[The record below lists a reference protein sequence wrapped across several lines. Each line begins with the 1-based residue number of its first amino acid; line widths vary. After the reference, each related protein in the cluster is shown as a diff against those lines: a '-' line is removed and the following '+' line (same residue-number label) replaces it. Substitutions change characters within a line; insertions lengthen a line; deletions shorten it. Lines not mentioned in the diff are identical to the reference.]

1 MTYSPTLWKRG
12 DIITAE
18 KLNKVETG
26 LQAAASVDIQ
36 SAQATTLA
44 AGAPATA
51 VIEGGVLKLGIPR
64 GQTGAQGAAGAQ
76 GAKGDTGAQG
86 AKGETGATPTITA
99 TATVDATVGTPKV
112 TVSKG
117 GTTTAPTFTFAF
129 TGLKGATGAQ
139 GVAGATGAK
148 GETGAAGAK
157 GDTGAQGA
165 KGETGA
171 TPTITA
177 TATVD
182 ATVGTPKVTVSKGGT
197 TTAPT
202 FTFAFTGLKGATGA
216 QGVAGATGAKGE
228 TGAAGAKGDQGERGA
243 AGAAGKNG
251 SCFRVSATALADS
264 QTGIAATAL
273 TPTNAQL
280 PYAVGDI
287 VLDAT
292 TKKLYAVTA
301 ASGGTCSIGTALAT
315 LP

>member
-1 MTYSPTLWKRG
+1 MAYSPTSWKRG

-26 LQAAASVDIQ
+26 LQAVASVDIL

-64 GQTGAQGAAGAQ
+64 GQTGEQGAAGAQ
-76 GAKGDTGAQG
+76 GAKGDKGDTGAQG

-99 TATVDATVGTPKV
+99 MATVDATVGTPKV

-148 GETGAAGAK
+148 
-157 GDTGAQGA
+157 
-165 KGETGA
+165 
-171 TPTITA
+171 
-177 TATVD
+177 
-182 ATVGTPKVTVSKGGT
+182 
-197 TTAPT
+197 
-202 FTFAFTGLKGATGA
+202 
-216 QGVAGATGAKGE
+216 
-228 TGAAGAKGDQGERGA
+228 GERGA

-292 TKKLYAVTA
+292 TKKLYAITA

>member
-1 MTYSPTLWKRG
+1 MAYSPTLWKRG

-64 GQTGAQGAAGAQ
+64 GQTGAQGAA
-76 GAKGDTGAQG
+76 
-86 AKGETGATPTITA
+86 
-99 TATVDATVGTPKV
+99 
-112 TVSKG
+112 
-117 GTTTAPTFTFAF
+117 
-129 TGLKGATGAQ
+129 
-139 GVAGATGAK
+139 
-148 GETGAAGAK
+148 
-157 GDTGAQGA
+157 GAQGA

>member
-1 MTYSPTLWKRG
+1 MAYSPTSWKRG

-26 LQAAASVDIQ
+26 LQAVASVDIQ

-76 GAKGDTGAQG
+76 GAKGDKGDTGAQG

-148 GETGAAGAK
+148 GE
-157 GDTGAQGA
+157 
-165 KGETGA
+165 
-171 TPTITA
+171 
-177 TATVD
+177 
-182 ATVGTPKVTVSKGGT
+182 
-197 TTAPT
+197 
-202 FTFAFTGLKGATGA
+202 
-216 QGVAGATGAKGE
+216 
-228 TGAAGAKGDQGERGA
+228 RGA

-264 QTGIAATAL
+264 QTGIAATAF
-273 TPTNAQL
+273 TPTNAQI
-280 PYAVGDI
+280 PYAIGDI

-292 TKKLYAVTA
+292 TKKLYAITA

>member
-1 MTYSPTLWKRG
+1 MAYSPTSWKRG

-26 LQAAASVDIQ
+26 LQAVASVDIQ

-64 GQTGAQGAAGAQ
+64 GQTGAQGAA
-76 GAKGDTGAQG
+76 GAQG

-139 GVAGATGAK
+139 DVAGATGAK
-148 GETGAAGAK
+148 
-157 GDTGAQGA
+157 
-165 KGETGA
+165 
-171 TPTITA
+171 
-177 TATVD
+177 
-182 ATVGTPKVTVSKGGT
+182 
-197 TTAPT
+197 
-202 FTFAFTGLKGATGA
+202 
-216 QGVAGATGAKGE
+216 
-228 TGAAGAKGDQGERGA
+228 GERGA

-292 TKKLYAVTA
+292 TKKLYAITA

>member
-1 MTYSPTLWKRG
+1 MAYSPTLWKRG

-64 GQTGAQGAAGAQ
+64 GQ
-76 GAKGDTGAQG
+76 
-86 AKGETGATPTITA
+86 
-99 TATVDATVGTPKV
+99 
-112 TVSKG
+112 
-117 GTTTAPTFTFAF
+117 
-129 TGLKGATGAQ
+129 
-139 GVAGATGAK
+139 
-148 GETGAAGAK
+148 
-157 GDTGAQGA
+157 TGAQGA

>member
-1 MTYSPTLWKRG
+1 MAYSPTSWKRG

-26 LQAAASVDIQ
+26 LQAVASVDIQ

-76 GAKGDTGAQG
+76 GAKGDKGDTGAQG

-99 TATVDATVGTPKV
+99 TATVDATVGTPNV

-148 GETGAAGAK
+148 
-157 GDTGAQGA
+157 
-165 KGETGA
+165 
-171 TPTITA
+171 
-177 TATVD
+177 
-182 ATVGTPKVTVSKGGT
+182 
-197 TTAPT
+197 
-202 FTFAFTGLKGATGA
+202 
-216 QGVAGATGAKGE
+216 
-228 TGAAGAKGDQGERGA
+228 GERGA

-292 TKKLYAVTA
+292 TKKLYAITA

>member
-1 MTYSPTLWKRG
+1 MAYSPTSWKRG

-26 LQAAASVDIQ
+26 LQAVASVDIQ
-36 SAQATTLA
+36 FAQATTLA

-76 GAKGDTGAQG
+76 GAKGDKGDTGAQG

-148 GETGAAGAK
+148 GE
-157 GDTGAQGA
+157 
-165 KGETGA
+165 
-171 TPTITA
+171 
-177 TATVD
+177 
-182 ATVGTPKVTVSKGGT
+182 
-197 TTAPT
+197 
-202 FTFAFTGLKGATGA
+202 
-216 QGVAGATGAKGE
+216 
-228 TGAAGAKGDQGERGA
+228 RGA

-292 TKKLYAVTA
+292 TKKLYAITA

>member
-1 MTYSPTLWKRG
+1 MAYSPTLWKRG

-76 GAKGDTGAQG
+76 GAKGD
-86 AKGETGATPTITA
+86 
-99 TATVDATVGTPKV
+99 
-112 TVSKG
+112 
-117 GTTTAPTFTFAF
+117 
-129 TGLKGATGAQ
+129 
-139 GVAGATGAK
+139 
-148 GETGAAGAK
+148 
-157 GDTGAQGA
+157 
-165 KGETGA
+165 
-171 TPTITA
+171 
-177 TATVD
+177 
-182 ATVGTPKVTVSKGGT
+182 
-197 TTAPT
+197 
-202 FTFAFTGLKGATGA
+202 
-216 QGVAGATGAKGE
+216 
-228 TGAAGAKGDQGERGA
+228 QGERGA

-292 TKKLYAVTA
+292 TKNLYAVTA

>member
-1 MTYSPTLWKRG
+1 MAYSPTSWKRG

-26 LQAAASVDIQ
+26 LQAVASVDIQ

-44 AGAPATA
+44 AGDPATA

-64 GQTGAQGAAGAQ
+64 GQTGAQGAA
-76 GAKGDTGAQG
+76 GAQG

-148 GETGAAGAK
+148 GE
-157 GDTGAQGA
+157 
-165 KGETGA
+165 
-171 TPTITA
+171 
-177 TATVD
+177 
-182 ATVGTPKVTVSKGGT
+182 
-197 TTAPT
+197 
-202 FTFAFTGLKGATGA
+202 
-216 QGVAGATGAKGE
+216 
-228 TGAAGAKGDQGERGA
+228 RGA

-292 TKKLYAVTA
+292 TKKLYAITA

>member
-1 MTYSPTLWKRG
+1 MAYSPTSWKRG

-26 LQAAASVDIQ
+26 LQAVASVDIQ

-76 GAKGDTGAQG
+76 GAKGD
-86 AKGETGATPTITA
+86 KGETGATPTITA

-148 GETGAAGAK
+148 GE
-157 GDTGAQGA
+157 
-165 KGETGA
+165 
-171 TPTITA
+171 
-177 TATVD
+177 
-182 ATVGTPKVTVSKGGT
+182 
-197 TTAPT
+197 
-202 FTFAFTGLKGATGA
+202 
-216 QGVAGATGAKGE
+216 
-228 TGAAGAKGDQGERGA
+228 RGA

-292 TKKLYAVTA
+292 TKKLYAITA

>member
-1 MTYSPTLWKRG
+1 MAYSPTLWKRG

-76 GAKGDTGAQG
+76 GAKGDIGAQG

-139 GVAGATGAK
+139 GAK
-148 GETGAAGAK
+148 GN
-157 GDTGAQGA
+157 TGAQ
-165 KGETGA
+165 
-171 TPTITA
+171 
-177 TATVD
+177 
-182 ATVGTPKVTVSKGGT
+182 
-197 TTAPT
+197 
-202 FTFAFTGLKGATGA
+202 
-216 QGVAGATGAKGE
+216 
-228 TGAAGAKGDQGERGA
+228 GAKGDQGERGA

>member
-1 MTYSPTLWKRG
+1 MAYSPTLWKRG

-26 LQAAASVDIQ
+26 LQVAASVDIQ

-76 GAKGDTGAQG
+76 GAKGD
-86 AKGETGATPTITA
+86 
-99 TATVDATVGTPKV
+99 
-112 TVSKG
+112 
-117 GTTTAPTFTFAF
+117 
-129 TGLKGATGAQ
+129 
-139 GVAGATGAK
+139 
-148 GETGAAGAK
+148 
-157 GDTGAQGA
+157 
-165 KGETGA
+165 
-171 TPTITA
+171 
-177 TATVD
+177 
-182 ATVGTPKVTVSKGGT
+182 
-197 TTAPT
+197 
-202 FTFAFTGLKGATGA
+202 
-216 QGVAGATGAKGE
+216 
-228 TGAAGAKGDQGERGA
+228 QGERGA

-251 SCFRVSATALADS
+251 SCFRVSVTALADS

-273 TPTNAQL
+273 TPTNAQF

>member
-1 MTYSPTLWKRG
+1 MAYSPTSWKRG

-26 LQAAASVDIQ
+26 LQAVASVDIQ

-76 GAKGDTGAQG
+76 GAKG

-117 GTTTAPTFTFAF
+117 STTTAPTFTFAF

-148 GETGAAGAK
+148 
-157 GDTGAQGA
+157 
-165 KGETGA
+165 
-171 TPTITA
+171 
-177 TATVD
+177 
-182 ATVGTPKVTVSKGGT
+182 
-197 TTAPT
+197 
-202 FTFAFTGLKGATGA
+202 
-216 QGVAGATGAKGE
+216 
-228 TGAAGAKGDQGERGA
+228 GERGA

-292 TKKLYAVTA
+292 TKKLYAITA

>member
-1 MTYSPTLWKRG
+1 MAYSPTLWKRG

-139 GVAGATGAK
+139 GVAGA
-148 GETGAAGAK
+148 
-157 GDTGAQGA
+157 Q
-165 KGETGA
+165 
-171 TPTITA
+171 
-177 TATVD
+177 
-182 ATVGTPKVTVSKGGT
+182 
-197 TTAPT
+197 
-202 FTFAFTGLKGATGA
+202 
-216 QGVAGATGAKGE
+216 
-228 TGAAGAKGDQGERGA
+228 GAKGDQGERGA

>member
-1 MTYSPTLWKRG
+1 MAYSPTSWKRG

-26 LQAAASVDIQ
+26 LQAVASVDIQ

-64 GQTGAQGAAGAQ
+64 GQTGAQGAA
-76 GAKGDTGAQG
+76 
-86 AKGETGATPTITA
+86 
-99 TATVDATVGTPKV
+99 
-112 TVSKG
+112 
-117 GTTTAPTFTFAF
+117 
-129 TGLKGATGAQ
+129 
-139 GVAGATGAK
+139 
-148 GETGAAGAK
+148 
-157 GDTGAQGA
+157 GAQGA

>member
-1 MTYSPTLWKRG
+1 MAYSPTSWKRG

-26 LQAAASVDIQ
+26 LQAVASVDIQ
-36 SAQATTLA
+36 SAQATMLA

-64 GQTGAQGAAGAQ
+64 GQTGAQGAA
-76 GAKGDTGAQG
+76 GAQG

-148 GETGAAGAK
+148 GE
-157 GDTGAQGA
+157 
-165 KGETGA
+165 
-171 TPTITA
+171 
-177 TATVD
+177 
-182 ATVGTPKVTVSKGGT
+182 
-197 TTAPT
+197 
-202 FTFAFTGLKGATGA
+202 
-216 QGVAGATGAKGE
+216 
-228 TGAAGAKGDQGERGA
+228 RGA

-292 TKKLYAVTA
+292 TKKLYAITA

>member
-1 MTYSPTLWKRG
+1 MAYSPTLWKRG

-64 GQTGAQGAAGAQ
+64 GQ
-76 GAKGDTGAQG
+76 
-86 AKGETGATPTITA
+86 
-99 TATVDATVGTPKV
+99 
-112 TVSKG
+112 
-117 GTTTAPTFTFAF
+117 
-129 TGLKGATGAQ
+129 
-139 GVAGATGAK
+139 
-148 GETGAAGAK
+148 
-157 GDTGAQGA
+157 
-165 KGETGA
+165 TGA

>member
-1 MTYSPTLWKRG
+1 MAYSPTLWKRG

-44 AGAPATA
+44 AEAPATA

-76 GAKGDTGAQG
+76 GAKGDTGAQ
-86 AKGETGATPTITA
+86 
-99 TATVDATVGTPKV
+99 
-112 TVSKG
+112 
-117 GTTTAPTFTFAF
+117 
-129 TGLKGATGAQ
+129 
-139 GVAGATGAK
+139 
-148 GETGAAGAK
+148 
-157 GDTGAQGA
+157 
-165 KGETGA
+165 
-171 TPTITA
+171 
-177 TATVD
+177 
-182 ATVGTPKVTVSKGGT
+182 
-197 TTAPT
+197 
-202 FTFAFTGLKGATGA
+202 
-216 QGVAGATGAKGE
+216 
-228 TGAAGAKGDQGERGA
+228 GAKGDQGERGA

>member
-1 MTYSPTLWKRG
+1 MAYSPTLWKRG

-139 GVAGATGAK
+139 GVAGETGAK
-148 GETGAAGAK
+148 GET
-157 GDTGAQGA
+157 
-165 KGETGA
+165 
-171 TPTITA
+171 
-177 TATVD
+177 
-182 ATVGTPKVTVSKGGT
+182 
-197 TTAPT
+197 
-202 FTFAFTGLKGATGA
+202 
-216 QGVAGATGAKGE
+216 
-228 TGAAGAKGDQGERGA
+228 
-243 AGAAGKNG
+243 GAAGKNG

>member
-1 MTYSPTLWKRG
+1 MAYSPTSWKRG

-26 LQAAASVDIQ
+26 LQAVASVDIQ

-76 GAKGDTGAQG
+76 GAQG

-148 GETGAAGAK
+148 GE
-157 GDTGAQGA
+157 
-165 KGETGA
+165 
-171 TPTITA
+171 
-177 TATVD
+177 
-182 ATVGTPKVTVSKGGT
+182 
-197 TTAPT
+197 
-202 FTFAFTGLKGATGA
+202 
-216 QGVAGATGAKGE
+216 
-228 TGAAGAKGDQGERGA
+228 RGA

-292 TKKLYAVTA
+292 TKKLYAITA

>member
-1 MTYSPTLWKRG
+1 MAYSPTLWKRG

-86 AKGETGATPTITA
+86 AKG
-99 TATVDATVGTPKV
+99 
-112 TVSKG
+112 
-117 GTTTAPTFTFAF
+117 
-129 TGLKGATGAQ
+129 
-139 GVAGATGAK
+139 
-148 GETGAAGAK
+148 
-157 GDTGAQGA
+157 
-165 KGETGA
+165 
-171 TPTITA
+171 
-177 TATVD
+177 
-182 ATVGTPKVTVSKGGT
+182 
-197 TTAPT
+197 
-202 FTFAFTGLKGATGA
+202 
-216 QGVAGATGAKGE
+216 
-228 TGAAGAKGDQGERGA
+228 DQGERGA

-251 SCFRVSATALADS
+251 SCFRVSATALTDS
-264 QTGIAATAL
+264 QTGIAETAL

-301 ASGGTCSIGTALAT
+301 ASGGTCSIGTAFAT

>member
-1 MTYSPTLWKRG
+1 MAYSPTSWKRG

-26 LQAAASVDIQ
+26 LQAVASVDIQ

-76 GAKGDTGAQG
+76 GAKGDKGDTGAQG

-148 GETGAAGAK
+148 GE
-157 GDTGAQGA
+157 
-165 KGETGA
+165 
-171 TPTITA
+171 
-177 TATVD
+177 
-182 ATVGTPKVTVSKGGT
+182 
-197 TTAPT
+197 
-202 FTFAFTGLKGATGA
+202 
-216 QGVAGATGAKGE
+216 
-228 TGAAGAKGDQGERGA
+228 RGA

-251 SCFRVSATALADS
+251 SCFRVSATALADR
-264 QTGIAATAL
+264 QTGIAATAF

-292 TKKLYAVTA
+292 TKKLYAITA

>member
-1 MTYSPTLWKRG
+1 MAYSPTSWKRG

-26 LQAAASVDIQ
+26 LQAVASVDIQ

-76 GAKGDTGAQG
+76 GAKGDKGDTGAQG

-148 GETGAAGAK
+148 GE
-157 GDTGAQGA
+157 
-165 KGETGA
+165 
-171 TPTITA
+171 
-177 TATVD
+177 
-182 ATVGTPKVTVSKGGT
+182 
-197 TTAPT
+197 
-202 FTFAFTGLKGATGA
+202 
-216 QGVAGATGAKGE
+216 
-228 TGAAGAKGDQGERGA
+228 RGA

-280 PYAVGDI
+280 PYAVGYI

-292 TKKLYAVTA
+292 TKKLYAITA

>member
-1 MTYSPTLWKRG
+1 MAYSPTLWKRG

-76 GAKGDTGAQG
+76 GAKGD
-86 AKGETGATPTITA
+86 
-99 TATVDATVGTPKV
+99 
-112 TVSKG
+112 
-117 GTTTAPTFTFAF
+117 
-129 TGLKGATGAQ
+129 
-139 GVAGATGAK
+139 
-148 GETGAAGAK
+148 K

-216 QGVAGATGAKGE
+216 QGVAGATGAK
-228 TGAAGAKGDQGERGA
+228 GERGA

>member
-1 MTYSPTLWKRG
+1 MPRFGHRCSPFLSLR
-12 DIITAE
+12 A
-18 KLNKVETG
+18 
-26 LQAAASVDIQ
+26 
-36 SAQATTLA
+36 A

-76 GAKGDTGAQG
+76 GAKGDKGDTGAQG

-148 GETGAAGAK
+148 GE
-157 GDTGAQGA
+157 
-165 KGETGA
+165 
-171 TPTITA
+171 
-177 TATVD
+177 
-182 ATVGTPKVTVSKGGT
+182 
-197 TTAPT
+197 
-202 FTFAFTGLKGATGA
+202 
-216 QGVAGATGAKGE
+216 
-228 TGAAGAKGDQGERGA
+228 RGA

-292 TKKLYAVTA
+292 TKKLYAITA

>member
-1 MTYSPTLWKRG
+1 MAYSPTSWKRG

-26 LQAAASVDIQ
+26 LQAVASVDIQ

-44 AGAPATA
+44 AGA
-51 VIEGGVLKLGIPR
+51 
-64 GQTGAQGAAGAQ
+64 QGAKGD
-76 GAKGDTGAQG
+76 KGDTGAQG

-148 GETGAAGAK
+148 GE
-157 GDTGAQGA
+157 
-165 KGETGA
+165 
-171 TPTITA
+171 
-177 TATVD
+177 
-182 ATVGTPKVTVSKGGT
+182 
-197 TTAPT
+197 
-202 FTFAFTGLKGATGA
+202 
-216 QGVAGATGAKGE
+216 
-228 TGAAGAKGDQGERGA
+228 RGA

-264 QTGIAATAL
+264 QTGIAATAF

-292 TKKLYAVTA
+292 TKKLYAITA
-301 ASGGTCSIGTALAT
+301 ASGGTCSIGTALAM